1 MFSLYHDPR
10 IQSMLHIPFSYLFFI
25 GCSAQNPISGLYEL
39 YDTNPQN
46 QIGYVYGTSSDVYIY
61 ISHPNIATNGWQQ
74 TEIEIESEGGFWAFF
89 DIETAMDTAQAAL
102 RIQGSEARLPLG
114 ARRGEFD
121 LVFEMKPSTKQKQ
134 DIDISI
140 EKNTLQR
147 QQHIENQRQFWSLQ
161 KHVLVEQIQNTP
173 QIVGIIDWE
182 QEQIDVFDATWYTSS
197 PQNFEK
203 ELEGGDIL
211 LRFDVEPSFQGEQ
224 ALIRC
229 NIIKREVTI
238 PSSIIPS
245 VLDRR
250 LYLMEPTIDL
260 DLQLYKKEA
269 QMKAKEAEYL
279 WITENA
285 HMLQQSLQNDCMSW
299 KDQSILDSWLGYR
312 FETKKTT
319 EGCHIEIIPDPPQ
332 HQRYFQGIINHV
344 GTVIPQVK

>member
-1 MFSLYHDPR
+1 
-10 IQSMLHIPFSYLFFI
+10 MLRIPFLYLFLTN
-25 GCSAQNPISGLYEL
+25 CSAQNPISGLYEL
-39 YDTNPQN
+39 HDTNPQN
-46 QIGYVYGTSSDVYIY
+46 QIGYVYGTSSDTYIY
-61 ISHPNIATNGWQQ
+61 ILHPSIATNGWQQ
-74 TEIEIESEGGFWAFF
+74 TEIEMESEGGFWAFF
-89 DIETAMDTAQAAL
+89 DIETAMDTAHAAL

-121 LVFEMKPSTKQKQ
+121 LVFEIKPSTKQKQ
-134 DIDISI
+134 EIDLFI
-140 EKNTLQR
+140 ETNLSQQQQNIAHQR
-147 QQHIENQRQFWSLQ
+147 EFWSLQ
-161 KHVLVEQIQNTP
+161 KHVLVEHIQNTT
-173 QIVGIIDWE
+173 QIVGLIDWE
-182 QEQIDVFDATWYTSS
+182 QDQIDVFDPTWYTSS

-203 ELEGGDIL
+203 ELEGGDVL

-250 LYLMEPTIDL
+250 LYLMEATIDL
-260 DLQLYKKEA
+260 DLQLLKKEA
-269 QMKAKEAEYL
+269 QSKAKEAEYL

-285 HMLQQSLQNDCMSW
+285 PLLQQSLQDDCTSW

-312 FETKKTT
+312 FETKKTN

-332 HQRYFQGIINHV
+332 HQRYFQGTINHV
-344 GTVIPQVK
+344 GTIIPKVKDP